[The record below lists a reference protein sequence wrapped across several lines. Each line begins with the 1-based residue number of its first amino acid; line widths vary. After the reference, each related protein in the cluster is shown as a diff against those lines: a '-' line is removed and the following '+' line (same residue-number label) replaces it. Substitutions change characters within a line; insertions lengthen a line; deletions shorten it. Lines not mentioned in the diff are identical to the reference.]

1 MRNGKTSSAI
11 RNRFYEYP
19 MNSQDL
25 KQRTKS
31 FALRIIKLV
40 ESLPRERVSDV
51 LGKQILRSGTSVGS
65 NYRAACRAKSP
76 ADFVFKLGIVEE
88 ELDETIFWLELL
100 VDSKILKFNLVET
113 LIKEANELLAIMI
126 TSIKTTRS
134 NRITRKSAIRNPKS
148 TI

>member
-76 ADFVFKLGIVEE
+76 ADFIFKLGIVEE
-88 ELDETIFWLELL
+88 ELDETIFWL
-100 VDSKILKFNLVET
+100 
-113 LIKEANELLAIMI
+113 
-126 TSIKTTRS
+126 
-134 NRITRKSAIRNPKS
+134 
-148 TI
+148 